1 MRDTEAAREG
11 GLFVVAGGLRLTLLV
26 VDSITEA
33 IGRGAGCAVVS
44 GSHGGT
50 SAARFALEAGVAL
63 AVFNDAGV
71 GRDGA
76 GIAALE
82 ALQREGV
89 AACAVRHDS
98 ARIGDA
104 WSTWDD
110 GVISHANAAAAA
122 LGARPGRALRVWLAA
137 G

>member
-11 GLFVVAGGLRLTLLV
+11 GLFVVVGGLRLPLLV

-33 IGRGAGCAVVS
+33 VGPGAGCAVVS
-44 GSHGGT
+44 GSHGGV
-50 SAARFALEAGVAL
+50 SAARFAHEAGVAL

-71 GRDGA
+71 GRDAA
-76 GIAALE
+76 GIAGLE
-82 ALQREGV
+82 ALQRVGV

-98 ARIGDA
+98 ARIGDGR
-104 WSTWDD
+104 STWYD

-122 LGARPGRALRVWLAA
+122 LGARAGLAVREWLAVR
-137 G
+137 

>member
-1 MRDTEAAREG
+1 MRDTEAARKG
-11 GLFVVAGGLRLTLLV
+11 GLFVVVGGLQLPLLV

-33 IGRGAGCAVVS
+33 IGRGAGI
-44 GSHGGT
+44 
-50 SAARFALEAGVAL
+50 AG
-63 AVFNDAGV
+63 
-71 GRDGA
+71 
-76 GIAALE
+76 LE

-98 ARIGDA
+98 ACIGNA

-122 LGARPGRALRVWLAA
+122 LGARPGRALREWLAA